1 MTMTFIEKFE
11 ENVRRYPDKVVLQD
25 EHEALSLQTIY
36 ALSGRVYAYLKNH
49 GIGKEQFVLIHLP
62 YSVSAYVCLLGVWR
76 AGAAAVLA
84 DIQTSKERVSF
95 IYDDCRCTFTI
106 DSCVWNEILATE
118 PLEGHED
125 TDPHDAAFAVYTSG
139 SEGTPK
145 GIIHEYGKLEFTAS
159 NLNDVIINMLGDMN
173 PVDHTQYCYVP
184 LATIGAIGVIL
195 MSLWTPLAADIGSVA
210 LMKDPKRLVKYI
222 EEKNIAI
229 VFLPPSYY
237 IYNKIESQTIKVV
250 YMSSE
255 PLRNFYRTGL
265 TLVNMYVQSEG
276 CHICGFMLNHSYHN
290 TPIGKPLENGIE
302 MKLYDDDGQP
312 VAGGM
317 SGELCY
323 KNPYFRGYINDEERT
338 RLSFVGEYFRSGD
351 IARINED
358 GNYVILGRKT
368 DMIKINGNRIEP
380 AEIEAAV
387 KRVLGIDWAFAKGFV
402 QADRSFICVYYT
414 AEVEIDL
421 AETREQL
428 MKILPNYMIPSYFI
442 HIDDVPRLPNGK
454 VNRQAFKAPDVEE
467 YRAPY
472 AAPDNEVEE
481 RLCTLMQQILGIDRI
496 GTDDD
501 FFLLGG
507 DSLRAIRLAT
517 ECNIQGISVTD
528 IYTARTPRAIAER
541 WMTKQME

>member
-1 MTMTFIEKFE
+1 MTFIDKFE
-11 ENVRRYPDKVVLQD
+11 ENVRLYPDKVVLQD

-36 ALSGRVYAYLKNH
+36 ALSGSVYAYLKNH

-76 AGAAAVLA
+76 VGAAAVLA
-84 DIQTSKERVSF
+84 DTQTSKERVSY

-106 DSCVWNEILATE
+106 DSCVWDEILATD

-145 GIIHEYGKLEFTAS
+145 GVVHEYGKLDFMSA
-159 NLNDVIINMLGDMN
+159 NLSDLINKVCNVPL
-173 PVDHTQYCYVP
+173 PPRSTQYSFVP
-184 LATIGAIGVIL
+184 LSTIGTIANCL
-195 MSLWTPLAADIGSVA
+195 MSVWNPMTTDIGSVA
-210 LMKDPKRLVKYI
+210 LMKNPEKLTNYI
-222 EEKNIAI
+222 ESRGLEK

-237 IYNKIESQTIKVV
+237 IYNKISSKIIDVV
-250 YMSSE
+250 YMASE
-255 PLRNFYRTGL
+255 PLQHFYQDSPDL
-265 TLVNMYVQSEG
+265 LNIYIQSEG
-276 CHICGFMLNHSYHN
+276 YHICGFHLDKEYKN
-290 TPIGKPLENGIE
+290 TPVGKPTEDHLVR
-302 MKLYDDDGQP
+302 LLDDDGNLVETGQP
-312 VAGGM
+312 
-317 SGELCY
+317 GELCY
-323 KNPYFRGYINDEERT
+323 YNPYFRGYINDEERT
-338 RLSFVGEYFRSGD
+338 RQSFVGDYFRSGD

-387 KRVLGIDWAFAKGFV
+387 RRVLGIDWALAKGFV

-428 MKILPNYMIPSYFI
+428 MEILPNYMIPSYFI
-442 HIDDVPRLPNGK
+442 HIDSVPRLPNGK
-454 VNRQAFKAPDVEE
+454 VNRQALKAPDVEQ
-467 YRAPY
+467 YLAPY
-472 AAPDNEVEE
+472 VAPDNEVEQC
-481 RLCTLMQQILGIDRI
+481 LCTLMQQILGIDRI
-496 GTDDD
+496 GRDDD

-507 DSLRAIRLAT
+507 DSLRAIRLAA
-517 ECNIQGISVTD
+517 ESNIPHLSVTD
-528 IYTARTPRAIAER
+528 IYAARTPRAIAER